1 LALFDFL
8 KPNKG
13 NFGLVLDIGTEFI
26 KALIFEIKGDEAE
39 ILGVARVR
47 QKLTEMR
54 GGVVLD
60 IEGVIKNSQE
70 AIARAEEMAKA
81 TATQV
86 IVGIA
91 GELVKG
97 TTTTVHYS
105 RAKAK
110 EKITYAELR
119 NIVDKVQRRAFDKVR
134 ESLSFET
141 GHAEIDVKLV
151 NAAIVDVKID
161 GYRVTN
167 PLGFQGKD
175 VSVSVF
181 NAFAPIV
188 HLGALQTITEELGLD
203 LIITDHHL
211 PLDKKPD
218 AYETVHSTKM
228 CGAAVG
234 WCLIRDIIK
243 KELAHDLLQFVAL
256 ATVCDVMPLLE
267 LNRAFLVEG
276 LKVLN
281 RTTNFGLLALINQ
294 ASISLGEISTYEV
307 GHILGPRL
315 NAMGRLEHAIDSLR
329 LLCTKNRQKAQ
340 RLAGVM
346 NKTNLERQRIVDE
359 VVVHAKRKVGK
370 DKGIIILAHESYHE
384 GVIGLAAARLVEEFY
399 RPAIVISIK
408 GGVAKASARSISG
421 FNIIETIR
429 KVEGFILEGGGH
441 PMAAGFSIESVKLK
455 EFSRNI
461 NKVALPLLT
470 KEILTKKLKIDLEI
484 DFSLLNRDLLQI
496 TKSFE
501 PTGLGNPTPTFATHS
516 VTVADA
522 RVVGRD
528 GGHLKLKLEQGG
540 VVFDAI
546 AFKRGELYKELSE
559 DKKVDVIYVLE
570 ENMWNSVAKMELKIR
585 DIKISS

>member
-1 LALFDFL
+1 MRGKLALFDFL

-203 LIITDHHL
+203 LIAI
-211 PLDKKPD
+211 
-218 AYETVHSTKM
+218 
-228 CGAAVG
+228 AA
-234 WCLIRDIIK
+234 
-243 KELAHDLLQFVAL
+243 EPYA
-256 ATVCDVMPLLE
+256 
-267 LNRAFLVEG
+267 
-276 LKVLN
+276 
-281 RTTNFGLLALINQ
+281 
-294 ASISLGEISTYEV
+294 
-307 GHILGPRL
+307 
-315 NAMGRLEHAIDSLR
+315 
-329 LLCTKNRQKAQ
+329 
-340 RLAGVM
+340 
-346 NKTNLERQRIVDE
+346 
-359 VVVHAKRKVGK
+359 
-370 DKGIIILAHESYHE
+370 
-384 GVIGLAAARLVEEFY
+384 
-399 RPAIVISIK
+399 
-408 GGVAKASARSISG
+408 VAKAVGLDDSLDFSAIFMDLGGGTTDIAVVRNGGLEGTKMIAIGGRSFTKRLSQNLSISFEMAEEMKISYSNG
-421 FNIIETIR
+421 FLEGKSAGR
-429 KVEGFILEGGGH
+429 VKKAFLPDCKVWLSGVELTLEEFSDDLLPSRILLCGGASALPEIKYILETDDWYKRLAFAKKPTIEFIH
-441 PMAAGFSIESVKLK
+441 TEDVARIKDLTRRLQNPQDITPMALANTALDFTGPE
-455 EFSRNI
+455 NI
-461 NKVALPLLT
+461 VDGILNKVV
-470 KEILTKKLKIDLEI
+470 K
-484 DFSLLNRDLLQI
+484 SLR
-496 TKSFE
+496 E
-501 PTGLGNPTPTFATHS
+501 
-516 VTVADA
+516 
-522 RVVGRD
+522 
-528 GGHLKLKLEQGG
+528 
-540 VVFDAI
+540 
-546 AFKRGELYKELSE
+546 
-559 DKKVDVIYVLE
+559 
-570 ENMWNSVAKMELKIR
+570 
-585 DIKISS
+585 